1 MVIDGMYADAE
12 YYKSMYGGNA
22 IPDDELQKQLN
33 KASRQ
38 IDTLTF
44 CRIRGRGFDNLT
56 EFQQDQVRYV
66 NCLLADFLFENQDEL
81 ETMLASYTIN
91 GVSMKFGEGANI
103 TKMQGVVLRTD
114 IYTELVKTGLCD
126 RRV

>member
-1 MVIDGMYADAE
+1 MYADAE
-12 YYKSMYGGNA
+12 YYKYTYGGDA
-22 IPDDELQKQLN
+22 ISDDELVKYFN

-44 CRIRGRGFDNLT
+44 GRIRGRGFENLT
-56 EFQQDQVRYV
+56 PFQQDQIKYV
-66 NCLLADFLFENQDEL
+66 ECLLADFLFENQDEL
-81 ETMLASYTIN
+81 ETMLASYSIN
-91 GVSMKFGEGANI
+91 GVNMSFGDGINV
-103 TKMQGVVLRTD
+103 TKMQGIILRTD

>member
-1 MVIDGMYADAE
+1 MYADVE
-12 YYKSMYGGNA
+12 YYSDTYGGDA
-22 IPDDELQKQLN
+22 IPENELDKQLN
-33 KASRQ
+33 KAGRQ

-56 EFQQDQVRYV
+56 PFQREQVKHV
-66 NCLLADFLFENQDEL
+66 NCLLADFLYENRDEL
-81 ETMLASYTIN
+81 ETMLASYSIN

-103 TKMQGVVLRTD
+103 TKVQGVVLRTD

-126 RRV
+126 RRA